1 MTKRK
6 RLSTRER
13 LRLFTLHG
21 GICHICGIKIDGARE
36 RWEISHEIALE
47 MGGADDDKN
56 RKPAHYRC
64 HREQTAK
71 VDIPVIAKAKRREAR
86 YIGAKTPSRYPLAG
100 GRHDKFKK
108 KIGGR
113 TVLRN
118 PSIPN
123 QGEQS

>member
-1 MTKRK
+1 MPTARK
-6 RLSTRER
+6 HLSTRER

-21 GICHICGIKIDGARE
+21 GICHICKVKIDGARE
-36 RWEISHEIALE
+36 RWEISHEIAFE

-86 YIGAKTPSRYPLAG
+86 YIGAKAPSQRPLPG
-100 GRHDKFKK
+100 GRNSKYKI
-108 KIGGR
+108 KIGR
-113 TVLRN
+113 EVVLRN
-118 PSIPN
+118 PTTSN
-123 QGEQS
+123 QGE